1 MKCDM
6 TQERTSGS
14 ANKKLLQSSTS
25 ASYKQCFAQTLIV
38 VRGVLPDKC
47 NVNGN
52 STVISWDE
60 IYAVQE
66 VDLLELLLNL
76 ADSTNSQRHGSKC
89 LDKRK
94 SIVNANTNKFEG

>member
-1 MKCDM
+1 MP
-6 TQERTSGS
+6 QECTSGS
-14 ANKKLLQSSTS
+14 ANKKLLQPSTS
-25 ASYKQCFAQTLIV
+25 ASYKQCFAQTLIM

-52 STVISWDE
+52 RTVVSWDE

-89 LDKRK
+89 LEKK
-94 SIVNANTNKFEG
+94 IQIVNANTNEFEG